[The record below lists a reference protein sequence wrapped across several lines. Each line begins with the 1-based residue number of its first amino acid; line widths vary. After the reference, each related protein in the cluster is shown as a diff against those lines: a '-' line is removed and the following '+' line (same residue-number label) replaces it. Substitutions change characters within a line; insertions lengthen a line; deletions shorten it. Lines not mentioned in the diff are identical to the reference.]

1 MADSSKL
8 LINWSVPTQV
18 STKYGSKWV
27 RWWVIPRDYLEGFFV
42 FWKSSSTTLKAQ
54 GYSISKN
61 KLGQWTLNEWQT
73 TKSDFRVEF
82 ARDNIESKADDLK
95 IQTVSTLEKYN
106 VKNTKGLKEFQIP
119 SVAKLCAAILKHG
132 AALDG
137 SDTGCHAKGQGIL
150 MYDGSVQLVEN
161 IEVGDLIMGWDSTPR
176 EVELLIRGKQQMA
189 KILPVKGNE
198 WIVNMDHILTVKLT
212 NGPSPA
218 HTQTGG
224 YKYGD
229 IVDVKV
235 SDYLKLKKATKHAMK
250 LFTSSEVSCWA
261 DTKQPV
267 NPYLLGIL
275 LGDGGLSCKSCI
287 TYTSIDQETWSY
299 IRQYQNDF
307 GGNLGN
313 TSEDITK
320 RLTDSAF
327 LFGHMR
333 SLGLLPIKCE
343 DRFIPNIYKICSK
356 KQRLEILAGLI
367 DTDGWVD
374 KTSLSFCSK
383 SKRLRDDVAFIARSL
398 GFFVTNRTKQS
409 HCFYKGEKRCGTYYN
424 STIIGDLSEIPLKIK
439 RKLPPTRIIKKQ
451 HNVIGF
457 TIEPSNEDDYYGFS
471 ISGDGRYLLD
481 DFTVTHN
488 SGKTYA
494 AVGVARELGMKIAVV
509 CPKAV
514 ISSWNKVIT
523 KHFDMKP
530 VFVLNYESVKT
541 GKYKEIGTWKPVSKI
556 STREFFQW
564 NIPKNTLIV
573 FDESHKLKGHGT
585 QNSEIALAAKKQ
597 GYKILCCSATNA
609 IDPIELKTVGLITG
623 IYKSGKW
630 TAFLREHGCEQ
641 GRFGWEFN
649 GDKNIL
655 KKLHG
660 DLFMDRGV
668 RVKREEIK
676 DFPDSDILAESYNMD
691 EKSEKELKEVYAEM
705 DKELKYLQAQCKNTK
720 EYKINSMVII
730 LRARQKAELIKVP
743 LFVDMVETALEDGMS
758 VALFVNFSETVRA
771 LSKRLDTNCIVWG
784 ENKGNE
790 RDNNISDFQADKKRV
805 IILNSAAGGA
815 GVSLHDLNGNYPR
828 MALIS
833 PHPSAVVLKQCL
845 GRVWR
850 ADGKTKSLQRIIFC
864 ANTEEEDVCEKLK
877 MKLNNLDLLN
887 DGDLSP
893 TPVFENIVYN
903 E

>member
-1 MADSSKL
+1 MSDKSKL

-42 FWKSSSTTLKAQ
+42 FWKSSNTALKAQ

-61 KLGQWTLNEWQT
+61 KLGAWTLNEWQT

-82 ARDNIESKADDLK
+82 ARDNVESKAHELK

-137 SDTGCHAKGQGIL
+137 SDTG
-150 MYDGSVQLVEN
+150 
-161 IEVGDLIMGWDSTPR
+161 
-176 EVELLIRGKQQMA
+176 
-189 KILPVKGNE
+189 
-198 WIVNMDHILTVKLT
+198 
-212 NGPSPA
+212 
-218 HTQTGG
+218 
-224 YKYGD
+224 
-229 IVDVKV
+229 
-235 SDYLKLKKATKHAMK
+235 
-250 LFTSSEVSCWA
+250 
-261 DTKQPV
+261 
-267 NPYLLGIL
+267 
-275 LGDGGLSCKSCI
+275 
-287 TYTSIDQETWSY
+287 
-299 IRQYQNDF
+299 
-307 GGNLGN
+307 
-313 TSEDITK
+313 
-320 RLTDSAF
+320 
-327 LFGHMR
+327 
-333 SLGLLPIKCE
+333 
-343 DRFIPNIYKICSK
+343 
-356 KQRLEILAGLI
+356 
-367 DTDGWVD
+367 
-374 KTSLSFCSK
+374 
-383 SKRLRDDVAFIARSL
+383 
-398 GFFVTNRTKQS
+398 
-409 HCFYKGEKRCGTYYN
+409 
-424 STIIGDLSEIPLKIK
+424 
-439 RKLPPTRIIKKQ
+439 
-451 HNVIGF
+451 
-457 TIEPSNEDDYYGFS
+457 
-471 ISGDGRYLLD
+471 
-481 DFTVTHN
+481 
-488 SGKTYA
+488 SGKTYS
-494 AVGVARELGMKIAVV
+494 AVGVARDLGMKIAVV

-691 EKSEKELKEVYAEM
+691 EKSEKELKEVYSEM
-705 DKELKYLQAQCKNTK
+705 EKELKYLQAQCKNTK

-790 RDNNISDFQADKKRV
+790 RDVNISDFQADKKRV

-893 TPVFENIVYN
+893 TPVFENIIYN